1 MGIITPTLQKR
12 KVRVRGLN
20 LPEIAKLEGAEHVPS
35 NSAPSFFSFSSC
47 AQKHSSLS
55 DKVACP
61 EGSSGI
67 LETGTFTNSILKK
80 SKQRHREKKW
90 LSHSNM
96 IKLGPDYMR
105 SAVPLIQ
112 YQITFGGSMGQ
123 MGWGARSC

>member
-1 MGIITPTLQKR
+1 VGIITPTLQKR

-80 SKQRHREKKW
+80 SKQ
-90 LSHSNM
+90 NM